1 MPKPA
6 TKAQNGT
13 TGSAEELAQALK
25 ATGNTHFS
33 AKRFEQ
39 ALRTYSEVVDKYSDK
54 AASET
59 VRTVVCNRAACYLEL
74 SQYQRCVND
83 CQQVIS
89 TAPEPSTPTSAKLT
103 CKAHLRLARVYKGLG
118 DFAKALEALEG
129 YRKDGEGSAEDEKK
143 LREEIVA
150 EQRMKE
156 RKTNGDD
163 RGELRYKRQHPYS
176 QPPPPRACSSKPSP
190 PLASP
195 LKPSGPKTIPIDY
208 MVLVEDDKY
217 NFTEE
222 VLESLCVAHPPVE
235 DSQNLLM
242 QFFYKHHHE
251 LIRKCTGRWRRVEC
265 RMPATSQL
273 RHSPLSHL
281 HVQPPRVVDL
291 AQPLCV
297 SGGPCDLAA
306 KKFIEDEMR
315 DSWT

>member
-13 TGSAEELAQALK
+13 TGSAEYVLNTHFCRSLK

-39 ALRTYSEVVDKYSDK
+39 ALRTYSEVIDKYSDK
-54 AASET
+54 AASEN
-59 VRTVVCNRAACYLEL
+59 VRTVVCNCAACCLEL
-74 SQYQRCVND
+74 SQYQRCVDD

-103 CKAHLRLARVYKGLG
+103 CKAHFRLARVYKGLG
-118 DFAKALEALEG
+118 DFAKALEAFEG

-150 EQRMKE
+150 EQRVKE

-176 QPPPPRACSSKPSP
+176 QPPPP
-190 PLASP
+190 
-195 LKPSGPKTIPIDY
+195 TIPIDY

-222 VLESLCVAHPPVE
+222 VLESPCVPHPPVE
-235 DSQNLLM
+235 DSQNVLM
-242 QFFYKHHHE
+242 QFSYKHHHE

-265 RMPATSQL
+265 RMPATPQL

-291 AQPLCV
+291 AQLLCV